1 MNRIYLTPE
10 TSRILSKTIKIGVPV
25 AFQSALVAILALAD
39 VLMVGNFGKEAT
51 AAVGLASKWHFV
63 AIMIMAGL
71 STASSILV
79 AQYWGKGDRNTTK
92 AVTLI
97 AARTGVWI
105 LIPVTATFII
115 FSDYI
120 LNLQTRDIDV
130 IALGSDYLIYASP
143 VLILTHLVIVL
154 ESTLRSTGDSFSPLV
169 IAAITIVINI
179 SLNYCLINGI
189 YTLEPM
195 GVAGAALAT
204 TISRAMQIII
214 FLGYLE
220 FREHWLKNTDI
231 NNLNVKGLHKKY
243 VSLAIPAVSGAVLW
257 AIGTMLYQVIFG
269 HMGTLELAVFSTL
282 GPFESLCFSLFFGLS
297 VACSVII
304 GQHLGR
310 AEFNDAQAVSRLF
323 TKTFAILGIVTTVIL
338 LLFQPWFL
346 SALGLDTPDYTLLS
360 KPAMTLLSIA
370 VSLKMLNMV
379 IINGILRAG
388 GENKFCLQMDF
399 IATWMFGLP
408 FTAVSA
414 FIFNLSFEKVYAIML
429 LEEVIKLILCWRR
442 YKQNFWLK
450 NLTDPASMSLRI
462 SSKTEADS
470 ELR

>member
-1 MNRIYLTPE
+1 MNRNYLTPE
-10 TSRILSKTIKIGVPV
+10 TSQLLSKTIRIGVPV
-25 AFQSALVAILALAD
+25 AIQSALVAILSLAD
-39 VLMVGNFGKEAT
+39 VLMVGSFGKEAT

-71 STASSILV
+71 STASGILV
-79 AQYWGKGDRNTTK
+79 AQYWGKGDRNTAK
-92 AVTLI
+92 VVTI
-97 AARTGVWI
+97 MAAKTGVWI
-105 LIPVTATFII
+105 LVPVSAVFIS

-130 IALGSDYLIYASP
+130 IILGSDYLIYASP

-169 IAAITIVINI
+169 IAAITIVFNI
-179 SLNYCLINGI
+179 ALNYYLINGI
-189 YTLEPM
+189 YTIEPM
-195 GVAGAALAT
+195 GVSGAALAT
-204 TISRAMQIII
+204 TISRAIQITI
-214 FLGYLE
+214 FFGYLGLKQ
-220 FREHWLKNTDI
+220 HWLK
-231 NNLNVKGLHKKY
+231 LANVDRVNVQILQKKY
-243 VSLAIPAVSGAVLW
+243 ISLATPAVAGALLW

-297 VACSVII
+297 IACSVII

-310 AEFNDAQAVSRLF
+310 KEFEDAKSISSIF
-323 TKTFAILGIVTTVIL
+323 TKSFVVLGITTTVIL
-338 LLFQPWFL
+338 LVLQPWVL
-346 SALGLDTPDYTLLS
+346 AALGLNKPEYLSLS

-399 IATWMFGLP
+399 IAMWLFGLP
-408 FTAVSA
+408 FTAIAA
-414 FIFNLSFEKVYAIML
+414 FILHLSFEQIYAMML
-429 LEEVIKLILCWRR
+429 LEEVIKLTLCWRR
-442 YKQNFWLK
+442 YNKHLWLR
-450 NLTDPASMSLRI
+450 NLTEVASV
-462 SSKTEADS
+462 
-470 ELR
+470 

>member
-10 TSRILSKTIKIGVPV
+10 TSRVLSKTIKIGVPV
-25 AFQSALVAILALAD
+25 AIQSALVAILALAD

-79 AQYWGKGDRNTTK
+79 AQYWGKGDRSTTK
-92 AVTLI
+92 AVTLM
-97 AARTGVWI
+97 AAKTGVWI
-105 LIPVTATFII
+105 LIPVTAAFII

-120 LNLQTRDIDV
+120 LNLQTRDINV

-169 IAAITIVINI
+169 IAAITIIINI

-204 TISRAMQIII
+204 TISRAVQIIV
-214 FLGYLE
+214 FLSYLG
-220 FREHWLKNTDI
+220 FRQHWLKNTNI
-231 NNLNVKGLHKKY
+231 SNLHAKCLYKKY
-243 VSLAIPAVSGAVLW
+243 ITLAIPAVSGVVLW

-269 HMGTLELAVFSTL
+269 HMGTLELAVFSAL

-323 TKTFAILGIVTTVIL
+323 TKTFAILGIATTVIL
-338 LLFQPWFL
+338 LVFQPWFL

-399 IATWMFGLP
+399 VAMWMFGLP
-408 FTAVSA
+408 FTAISA
-414 FIFNLSFEKVYAIML
+414 FIFHLAFEEVYAMML
-429 LEEVIKLILCWRR
+429 LEEVIKLTLCWRR
-442 YKQNFWLK
+442 YNNNLWLR
-450 NLTDPASMSLRI
+450 NLTEPVSA
-462 SSKTEADS
+462 
-470 ELR
+470 

>member
-1 MNRIYLTPE
+1 MKRIYLTPE
-10 TSRILSKTIKIGVPV
+10 TSAVLSKTIRIGVPV
-25 AFQSALVAILALAD
+25 AIQSALVAILALAD

-79 AQYWGKGDRNTTK
+79 AQYWGKGERSTTK
-92 AVTLI
+92 AVTLL
-97 AARTGVWI
+97 AAKAGIWI
-105 LIPVTATFII
+105 LIPVTTIFIV
-115 FSDYI
+115 FSDNI
-120 LNLQTRDIDV
+120 LNLQTRDIEV
-130 IALGSDYLIYASP
+130 IALGSDYLLYASP

-169 IAAITIVINI
+169 IATITIIVNI
-179 SLNYCLINGI
+179 ALNYCLINGI
-189 YTLEPM
+189 YVIGPM

-204 TISRAMQIII
+204 TISRATQIII
-214 FLGYLE
+214 FFSYLG
-220 FREHWLKNTDI
+220 FKQHWLKSTNI
-231 NNLNVKGLHKKY
+231 NNLDVEGLHKKY
-243 VSLAIPAVSGAVLW
+243 ISLAIPAVSGAVLW

-304 GQHLGR
+304 GQHLGC
-310 AEFNDAQAVSRLF
+310 AEFTDAKAISRLF
-323 TKTFAILGIVTTVIL
+323 TRAFAILGIATTVIL
-338 LLFQPWFL
+338 LVFQPWFL
-346 SALGLDTPDYTLLS
+346 SALGLDNPEYTSLS
-360 KPAMTLLSIA
+360 KPTITLLSIA

-399 IATWMFGLP
+399 IAMWMFGLP
-408 FTAVSA
+408 FTAIAA
-414 FIFNLSFEKVYAIML
+414 FILHLSFEQVYAMML
-429 LEEVIKLILCWRR
+429 LEEVIKLTLCWRR
-442 YKQNFWLK
+442 YNKHLWLRD
-450 NLTDPASMSLRI
+450 LTVSARV
-462 SSKTEADS
+462 
-470 ELR
+470 